1 MDRDDILAKA
11 ARDMDA
17 AIAADQTPV
26 TQPASV
32 ETALT
37 PESIRK
43 AIVDGVKSVLAKA
56 NGAPRSDMTLDAKGR
71 SGGEVISTE
80 DDPAKTPKKAGQ
92 GYKDSSAYTAKGD
105 ESADD
110 DDDDD
115 DDDSDDDDSDMPA
128 FFQKK
133 GKGKKKPPFVKKSFD
148 EVEDEDAVDATE
160 FIQAV
165 GSTIHKLEKSVSEL
179 RKGITTFGELLAEV
193 ADPRRDR
200 LAVSNSNGLAY
211 LINEVKEI
219 KKSLATQDGMM
230 KSIAQLPGAP
240 RVAGAS
246 FVPQQQQAES
256 SQSEVHTSEPDALG
270 RVLSPDQR
278 NALWKARQENRITES
293 EWKRAKR
300 GDTSIIAK
308 AMA

>member
-17 AIAADQTPV
+17 AIAADQVP
-26 TQPASV
+26 V
-32 ETALT
+32 ETKNEEPALT

-43 AIVDGVKSVLAKA
+43 AIVDGVKSALAKA
-56 NGAPRSDMTLDAKGR
+56 NGSPRSDMTLDAKGR
-71 SGGEVISTE
+71 SGSEVISNE
-80 DDPAKTPKKAGQ
+80 DDPAKTPKKSGQ

-105 ESADD
+105 ECA
-110 DDDDD
+110 DD
-115 DDDSDDDDSDMPA
+115 DDDSDDDDDGDDDMPD
-128 FFQKK
+128 FFKRGAKSK
-133 GKGKKKPPFVKKSFD
+133 GKKPPFVKKSFD
-148 EVEDEDAVDATE
+148 DAEDEDAIDATE

-165 GSTIHKLEKSVSEL
+165 GSTVHKLEKSIAEL
-179 RKGITTFGELLAEV
+179 RKGVATFGELLAEV

-211 LINEVKEI
+211 VINEIKEI
-219 KKSLATQDGMM
+219 KKSLQTQNSLV
-230 KSIAQLPGAP
+230 KSIASLPGMP
-240 RVAGAS
+240 RVAGGS
-246 FVPQQQQAES
+246 FPVIADVGAAPQAEP
-256 SQSEVHTSEPDALG
+256 QVTEPDSLG
-270 RVLSPDQR
+270 RVLTADQR
-278 NALWKARQENRITES
+278 NALWKARQDDRITES

>member
-1 MDRDDILAKA
+1 MRLEDDILVKA

-26 TQPASV
+26 TQSASV
-32 ETALT
+32 DTSLT

-71 SGGEVISTE
+71 SGTEVIKEE
-80 DDPAKTPKKAGQ
+80 DDPAKTPKKSGQ
-92 GYKDSSAYTAKGD
+92 GYPDSSKYVAKGD
-105 ESADD
+105 ESA

-148 EVEDEDAVDATE
+148 EVDDEDAVDATE

-240 RVAGAS
+240 RVAGAA
-246 FVPQQQQAES
+246 FVPQQQPES
-256 SQSEVHTSEPDALG
+256 SQAEIQTSEPDALG

>member
-1 MDRDDILAKA
+1 MDDILVKA

-26 TQPASV
+26 TPSASADN
-32 ETALT
+32 ALT

-110 DDDDD
+110 DDDSDDDD
-115 DDDSDDDDSDMPA
+115 DDDSEMPD
-128 FFQKK
+128 FFKRGAK
-133 GKGKKKPPFVKKSFD
+133 SKGKKKPPFVKKSFD
-148 EVEDEDAVDATE
+148 DDEDEEAVDATE

-246 FVPQQQQAES
+246 FVPQQQAES
-256 SQSEVHTSEPDALG
+256 SQAEVHTSEPDALG

-300 GDTSIIAK
+300 GDASIIAK